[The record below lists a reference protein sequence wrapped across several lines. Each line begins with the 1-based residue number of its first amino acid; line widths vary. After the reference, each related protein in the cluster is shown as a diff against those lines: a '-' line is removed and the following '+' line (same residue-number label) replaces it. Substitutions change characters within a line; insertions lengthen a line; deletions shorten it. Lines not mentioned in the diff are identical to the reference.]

1 MPTAAILAGGRAG
14 RELTAGE
21 IEVFGDRHRLLANVD
36 APADYEEIEELG
48 RH

>member
-1 MPTAAILAGGRAG
+1 MPTAAVLAGGRAV

-21 IEVFGDRHRLLANVD
+21 IEVFGDRHRLLASVNT
-36 APADYEEIEELG
+36 PADYEELEGLR

>member
-1 MPTAAILAGGRAG
+1 MPTAAILAGGRTV

-21 IEVFGDRHRLLANVD
+21 IEVFGDRHRLLANVNT
-36 APADYEEIEELG
+36 PADYEELEGLR

>member
-21 IEVFGDRHRLLANVD
+21 IEVFGDRHRLLARVNT
-36 APADYEEIEELG
+36 PADYEELEGLR